1 MVIDIGFVGHRTLLW
16 SFRPSFQ
23 WLGATASRS
32 TWNRLDGAHTNQ
44 HLHPVSPLYEKERKR
59 ERMNRRIASNGH
71 DGVTIESWREREKER
86 EIEGTRKWRKKRT
99 MVWIR
104 VKRDR
109 KKGRWWGKGGMWQ
122 RWELYRPRRTAG
134 LYPLSSL
141 CPHHLA
147 LWNEH
152 YTSRWRTVEE
162 YPRYFFLAQPRD
174 SFYVFLPPSL
184 SFCSFLFFPSV
195 FHSSSFCLCYLFF
208 PFYAYHSLPYV
219 RRSRQASFFF
229 LFPFY
234 RSTFFLQF
242 SRLYAYSR
250 FRGLLV
256 AGWNPDERKGEKKTK
271 NGKRN
276 VIEGGSKGAVARKAC
291 IRGGVKLWG
300 VRIGCSISV
309 SLGNIVI

>member
-134 LYPLSSL
+134 LYPLSSI

-162 YPRYFFLAQPRD
+162 YPRYF
-174 SFYVFLPPSL
+174 SL
-184 SFCSFLFFPSV
+184 SRSTSRFLLRF
-195 FHSSSFCLCYLFF
+195 SSSFSLVLFL
-208 PFYAYHSLPYV
+208 PFFSLLSFILRLFV
-219 RRSRQASFFF
+219 SAISFF
-229 LFPFY
+229 L
-234 RSTFFLQF
+234 STRTTPIRTTL
-242 SRLYAYSR
+242 ASR
-250 FRGLLV
+250 FVFFFSSLFIVLHFFSSFLAYTPILDSGVCSSPVETRMKEK
-256 AGWNPDERKGEKKTK
+256 ERR
-271 NGKRN
+271 KRRMGR
-276 VIEGGSKGAVARKAC
+276 ET
-291 IRGGVKLWG
+291 W
-300 VRIGCSISV
+300 
-309 SLGNIVI
+309 

>member
-162 YPRYFFLAQPRD
+162 YPRYF
-174 SFYVFLPPSL
+174 SL
-184 SFCSFLFFPSV
+184 SRSTSRFLLRF
-195 FHSSSFCLCYLFF
+195 SSSFSLVLFLPFF
-208 PFYAYHSLPYV
+208 PFCLSFFVFLSLLSLFSFLRVPLPLIRTTLASRFVFFSLPFLSFYIFSPV
-219 RRSRQASFFF
+219 FSPIRLFSIQGFARR
-229 LFPFY
+229 
-234 RSTFFLQF
+234 
-242 SRLYAYSR
+242 RLKPGWKKR
-250 FRGLLV
+250 REENEEWEEKRDRG
-256 AGWNPDERKGEKKTK
+256 RK
-271 NGKRN
+271 
-276 VIEGGSKGAVARKAC
+276 
-291 IRGGVKLWG
+291 
-300 VRIGCSISV
+300 
-309 SLGNIVI
+309 

>member
-152 YTSRWRTVEE
+152 YTSRWRTMEE
-162 YPRYFFLAQPRD
+162 YPRYF
-174 SFYVFLPPSL
+174 SL
-184 SFCSFLFFPSV
+184 SRSTSRFLLRF
-195 FHSSSFCLCYLFF
+195 SSSFSLVLFLLFF
-208 PFYAYHSLPYV
+208 PFCL
-219 RRSRQASFFF
+219 SFFVF
-229 LFPFY
+229 LSLLSLF
-234 RSTFFLQF
+234 SFL
-242 SRLYAYSR
+242 RVPLLPIRTTLASR
-250 FRGLLV
+250 FVFFFSSLFIVLHFFSSFLAYTPILDSGVCSSPVETRM
-256 AGWNPDERKGEKKTK
+256 KEKKRR
-271 NGKRN
+271 KRRMGR
-276 VIEGGSKGAVARKAC
+276 ET
-291 IRGGVKLWG
+291 W
-300 VRIGCSISV
+300 
-309 SLGNIVI
+309 